1 MPAALGIRRRF
12 FTAATLAVLGAF
24 TRARRRAAVALNG
37 DIRYRPNT

>member
-1 MPAALGIRRRF
+1 MPAALGILVVV

-24 TRARRRAAVALNG
+24 TRARRRAAVALDG